1 MWWAQV
7 CFFIQKGVMGM
18 GRRLTALLAVLVM
31 LLLAACQGKP
41 LPGGMEETALLD
53 AGQEALLLLAGGDYG
68 GVYGLLRED
77 VAEAL
82 TAEDI
87 RDLALRQLDGAG
99 VYKQIES
106 RMATGQSSDG
116 EDYGVAVFYC
126 EYSKKDVLVRLAFD
140 PDYALIGLEVK
151 KQ

>member
-1 MWWAQV
+1 
-7 CFFIQKGVMGM
+7 M

-41 LPGGMEETALLD
+41 LPGGMEEDALLD

>member
-1 MWWAQV
+1 
-7 CFFIQKGVMGM
+7 M

-77 VAEAL
+77 VAEAVAAHNASPI
-82 TAEDI
+82 TKAAGCASFVKIVIKASDI
-87 RDLALRQLDGAG
+87 PFSPL
-99 VYKQIES
+99 
-106 RMATGQSSDG
+106 
-116 EDYGVAVFYC
+116 
-126 EYSKKDVLVRLAFD
+126 
-140 PDYALIGLEVK
+140 
-151 KQ
+151 

>member
-1 MWWAQV
+1 
-7 CFFIQKGVMGM
+7 M

-106 RMATGQSSDG
+106 SMVTGQSSDG
-116 EDYGVAVFYC
+116 EDYGVGVYYC
-126 EYSKKDVLVRLAFD
+126 QYARKKILFRVAFD
-140 PDYALIGLEVK
+140 TGMQLIGLEVK
-151 KQ
+151 KP

>member
-1 MWWAQV
+1 
-7 CFFIQKGVMGM
+7 M

-41 LPGGMEETALLD
+41 LPGGMEEDALLD

-140 PDYALIGLEVK
+140 PDYALIGLEIK

>member
-1 MWWAQV
+1 
-7 CFFIQKGVMGM
+7 MGM
-18 GRRLTALLAVLVM
+18 GRRLTALLAVLAV
-31 LLLAACQGKP
+31 LLLAGCQGKP
-41 LPGGMEETALLD
+41 LPAGMEETALLD

-77 VAEAL
+77 VAKDL

-87 RDLALRQLDGAG
+87 QDLALRQLDGAG
-99 VYKQIES
+99 VYRQIES

-140 PDYALIGLEVK
+140 PDYALIGLEIK

>member
-1 MWWAQV
+1 MWWARV
-7 CFFIQKGVMGM
+7 CFFIQKGGD
-18 GRRLTALLAVLVM
+18 GDGTALD
-31 LLLAACQGKP
+31 G
-41 LPGGMEETALLD
+41 
-53 AGQEALLLLAGGDYG
+53 
-68 GVYGLLRED
+68 RED

-140 PDYALIGLEVK
+140 PDYALIGLEIK

>member
-1 MWWAQV
+1 
-7 CFFIQKGVMGM
+7 M

-53 AGQEALLLLAGGDYG
+53 AGQEALLLLAGGDYE
-68 GVYGLLRED
+68 GVFGLLRED

-116 EDYGVAVFYC
+116 EDYGVAVFHC

>member
-1 MWWAQV
+1 MKQ
-7 CFFIQKGVMGM
+7 
-18 GRRLTALLAVLVM
+18 RLMPLMAAVV
-31 LLLAACQGKP
+31 LLLSGCQGKP
-41 LPGGMEETALLD
+41 LPGGMEESALLD
-53 AGQEALLLLAGGDYG
+53 AGQEALLMLAGGDYG

-77 VAEAL
+77 VAKGL
-82 TAEDI
+82 TEEDI
-87 RDLALRQLDGAG
+87 QDLALRQLDGAG

-140 PDYALIGLEVK
+140 PDYALIGLEIK

>member
-1 MWWAQV
+1 
-7 CFFIQKGVMGM
+7 MGM

-53 AGQEALLLLAGGDYG
+53 AGQEALLMLAGGDYG

-140 PDYALIGLEVK
+140 PDYALIGLEIK

>member
-1 MWWAQV
+1 
-7 CFFIQKGVMGM
+7 MGM

-41 LPGGMEETALLD
+41 LPGGMEEDALLD

-140 PDYALIGLEVK
+140 PDYALIGLEIK

>member
-1 MWWAQV
+1 
-7 CFFIQKGVMGM
+7 M

-77 VAEAL
+77 VAADL
-82 TAEDI
+82 TEEDI
-87 RDLALRQLDGAG
+87 Q
-99 VYKQIES
+99 
-106 RMATGQSSDG
+106 RMATGQSSGG

-140 PDYALIGLEVK
+140 PDYALIGLEIK